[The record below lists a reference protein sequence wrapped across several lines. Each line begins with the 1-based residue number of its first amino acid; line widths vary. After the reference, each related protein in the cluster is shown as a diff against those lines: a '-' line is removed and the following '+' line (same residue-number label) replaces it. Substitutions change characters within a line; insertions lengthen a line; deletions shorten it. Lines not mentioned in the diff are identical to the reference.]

1 MANDIR
7 SAWGT
12 RAITPAEAAE
22 FAAVFTTRSP
32 ADRGTIARNLQ
43 KVPTSMLVRGMFFEG
58 VFRLLSQRLGDRA
71 TSEIRIVA
79 GLPESIV
86 AFREY
91 PHRDFYK
98 LYYLAGQKLY
108 ASDPVAVACYRTA
121 QTFFP
126 IFQASFLG
134 RTMGALMG
142 DKAESVLPLMAKAYN
157 VLLRG
162 NSHQVSMAGDREL
175 LWKCSVEP
183 VEWYEDTFR
192 GIIEGAVPRA
202 THPRLRI
209 ETRSRTVSDEEA
221 RYEFLLRW

>member
-1 MANDIR
+1 MGKSIG

-12 RAITPAEAAE
+12 RVITAAEATE
-22 FAAVFTTRSP
+22 FAATFTARSS
-32 ADRGTIARNLQ
+32 ADRSTIARNLTL
-43 KVPTSMLVRGMFFEG
+43 VPANMLVRGMFFEG
-58 VFRLLSQRLGDRA
+58 MFRILSQRLGDR
-71 TSEIRIVA
+71 TTDEIRGAA

-98 LYYLAGQKLY
+98 LYYLAN
-108 ASDPVAVACYRTA
+108 YRLHPNDAFGTGMYRIA
-121 QTFFP
+121 LDFFP
-126 IFQASFLG
+126 IFQRSFLG

-142 DKAESVLPLMAKAYN
+142 DKAESVLPLRAKAYN

-162 NSHQVSMAGDREL
+162 NSHEATPSGDRAL
-175 LWKCSVEP
+175 KWKCRVEP

-202 THPRLRI
+202 MHPRLKI
-209 ETRSRTVSDEEA
+209 ETRSRDISEVEA
-221 RYEFLLRW
+221 RYEFEIRW